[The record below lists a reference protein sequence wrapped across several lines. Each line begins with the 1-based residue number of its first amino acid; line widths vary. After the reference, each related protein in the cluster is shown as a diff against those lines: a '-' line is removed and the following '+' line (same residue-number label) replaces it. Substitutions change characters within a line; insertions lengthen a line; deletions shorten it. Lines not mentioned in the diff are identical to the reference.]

1 VIHRYFHRPTFEPK
15 LDTPAVALVVADVAG
30 VTVIVTAIVI
40 VIVVAAVVEEQEP
53 PKGNPLVSP

>member
-1 VIHRYFHRPTFEPK
+1 MIHRYFHRPTFEPR

-40 VIVVAAVVEEQEP
+40 VVVAAVVEEQEP

>member
-1 VIHRYFHRPTFEPK
+1 VIHRYFHRPTFEPR

-30 VTVIVTAIVI
+30 VIVLGIVI
-40 VIVVAAVVEEQEP
+40 VVVAAVVEEQEP

>member
-1 VIHRYFHRPTFEPK
+1 MIHRYFHRPTFEPK

-30 VTVIVTAIVI
+30 VIVLAIV
-40 VIVVAAVVEEQEP
+40 VVAVVEEQEP